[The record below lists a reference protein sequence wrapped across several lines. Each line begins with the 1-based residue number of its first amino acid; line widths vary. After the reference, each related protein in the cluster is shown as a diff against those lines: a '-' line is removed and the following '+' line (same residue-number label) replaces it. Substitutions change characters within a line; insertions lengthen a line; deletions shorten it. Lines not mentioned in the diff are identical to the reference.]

1 MRTPIHFSTSEIRAA
16 RGDKNV
22 VNPREPYAYLVEE
35 ELSASGRVEAVATL
49 FLTNRECPFTCL
61 FCDLWKNTTDETIP
75 PGAVLE
81 QIDFALGKLPPA
93 RHIKLYNSGNFFD
106 PKAIPA
112 EDLSEIARRVNSFRT
127 VIVENH
133 PRFCNDACLHFRD
146 ELRGQ
151 LEIAIGLETIHPEIL
166 PALNKRMTVE
176 DFDHAAEMLAIGG
189 IALRAFVLL
198 RPPFLEEEEG
208 VEWALKTVEHAFDQG
223 ARVCS
228 VIPVRGGNGV
238 MDLLARGRE
247 FSPPKLDSM
256 ERVLAAGISLDRGRV
271 FVDLWDAEKFATCGR
286 CAGVRIAR
294 LLQMNLRQQVLPKI
308 ACECG
313 GSAA

>member
-1 MRTPIHFSTSEIRAA
+1 MRAPIHFSTNEILAA
-16 RGDKNV
+16 RGPKNAV
-22 VNPREPYAYLVEE
+22 DPREPYAYLVEE
-35 ELSASGRVEAVATL
+35 ELSASGRVEPVATL

-61 FCDLWKNTTDETIP
+61 FCDLWKNTTDETVP
-75 PGAVLE
+75 EGAIIE
-81 QIDFALGKLPPA
+81 QIDFALARLPAA

-106 PKAIPA
+106 PNAIPA
-112 EDLSEIARRVNSFRT
+112 QDLSEIAQRVAQFRT
-127 VIVENH
+127 VIVEDH

-151 LEIAIGLETIHPEIL
+151 LEIAIGLETIHPEVL

-189 IALRAFVLL
+189 IALRTFVLL
-198 RPPFLEEEEG
+198 KPPFLEEEEG

-238 MDLLARGRE
+238 MDLLERGRE
-247 FSPPKLDSM
+247 FAPPRLGSIEKAA
-256 ERVLAAGISLDRGRV
+256 AAGIGLDRGRV
-271 FVDLWDAEKFATCGR
+271 FVDLWDAERFATCSN
-286 CAGVRIAR
+286 CAAARIAR
-294 LLQMNLRQQVLPKI
+294 LSQMNLTQQVPAKI
-308 ACECG
+308 ECDCG

>member
-1 MRTPIHFSTSEIRAA
+1 MWAPIHFSTNEILAA
-16 RGDKNV
+16 RGPKNAV
-22 VNPREPYAYLVEE
+22 DPREPYAYLVED
-35 ELSASGRVEAVATL
+35 ELSASGRIEPVATL

-75 PGAVLE
+75 SGAILD
-81 QIDFALGKLPPA
+81 QIDFAVGKLPPS

-106 PKAIPA
+106 PKAIPP
-112 EDLSEIARRVNSFRT
+112 EDLSEIAALVANYRT

-133 PRFCNDACLHFRD
+133 PRFCNDTCLHFRD

-176 DFDHAAEMLAIGG
+176 DFDHAAEILAIGG
-189 IALRAFVLL
+189 IALRTFVLL
-198 RPPFLEEEEG
+198 RPPFMEEKEG

-228 VIPVRGGNGV
+228 VIPVRDGNGV
-238 MDLLARGRE
+238 MDLLARGKE
-247 FSPPKLDSM
+247 FAPPTLNSM
-256 ERVLAAGISLDRGRV
+256 EKVAAAGIALDRGRV
-271 FVDLWDAEKFATCGR
+271 FVDLWDAEKFATCSL
-286 CAGVRIAR
+286 CAMARIAR
-294 LLQMNLRQQVLPKI
+294 LSRMNLTQQVLPKI
-308 ACECG
+308 ECECG

>member
-1 MRTPIHFSTSEIRAA
+1 
-16 RGDKNV
+16 

-35 ELSASGRVEAVATL
+35 ELSASGHVEPVATL

-75 PGAVLE
+75 SGAVLE
-81 QIDFALGKLPPA
+81 QIDFALGKLPLA

-106 PKAIPA
+106 PKAIPP
-112 EDLSEIARRVNSFRT
+112 EDLSEIAARVANFRT

-146 ELRGQ
+146 EIRGQ
-151 LEIAIGLETIHPEIL
+151 LEIAIGLETIHPEVL

-176 DFDHAAEMLAIGG
+176 DFNHAAEMLAIGG
-189 IALRAFVLL
+189 IALRTFVLL
-198 RPPFLEEEEG
+198 KPPFMEEEEG
-208 VEWALKTVEHAFDQG
+208 VEWALKTIEHAFDQG

-238 MDLLARGRE
+238 MDLLARGKE
-247 FSPPKLDSM
+247 FAPPRLGSM
-256 ERVLAAGISLDRGRV
+256 EKVLAAGIGLDRGRV
-271 FVDLWDAEKFATCGR
+271 FVDLWDAEKFATCPT
-286 CAGVRIAR
+286 CAKPRIAR
-294 LLQMNLRQQVLPKI
+294 LQQMNLTQQIAPKI
-308 ACECG
+308 DCHCG